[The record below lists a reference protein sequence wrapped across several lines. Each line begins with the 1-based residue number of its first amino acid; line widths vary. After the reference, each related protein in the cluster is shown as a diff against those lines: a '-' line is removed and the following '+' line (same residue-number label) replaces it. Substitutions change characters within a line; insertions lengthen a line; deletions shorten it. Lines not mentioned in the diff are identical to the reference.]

1 MTKWIAD
8 HAGSRRRHA
17 FGFDR
22 IMANPDYRRFN
33 DWYARTSFFA
43 PRRAELDATFSQPEA
58 GFDKAA

>member
-1 MTKWIAD
+1 MSSHIA
-8 HAGSRRRHA
+8 HRAASRLRHD

-22 IMANPDYRRFN
+22 IMANPDYHRFN

-43 PRRAELDATFSQPEA
+43 PRRAELDATLSQPEA

>member
-1 MTKWIAD
+1 MTNQIANR
-8 HAGSRRRHA
+8 AVSRPRHA

-43 PRRAELDATFSQPEA
+43 PRRAELDATLSQPEA
-58 GFDKAA
+58 AFDKAA